1 MYYIYV
7 IVCSCVYVLC
17 LVTVTWLIRVL
28 NYIKVSSVTLVAES
42 GSVHP
47 MANVSHVSVPKVF
60 VSGDATEW
68 FKRFDIC
75 SAANGWN
82 DAAKPANCLRYWTA
96 RHWLFGWNWTKMC
109 RKTTKEQSRK
119 LLTF

>member
-1 MYYIYV
+1 MYV
-7 IVCSCVYVLC
+7 RC

-60 VSGDATEW
+60 ASGDATEW

-82 DAAKPANCLRYWTA
+82 DAAKENCLRYWTA